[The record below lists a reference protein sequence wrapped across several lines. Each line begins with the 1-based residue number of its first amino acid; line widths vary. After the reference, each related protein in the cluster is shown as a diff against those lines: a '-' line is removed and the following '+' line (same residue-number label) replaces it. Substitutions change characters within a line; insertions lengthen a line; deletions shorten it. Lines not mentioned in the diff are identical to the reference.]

1 MSKQAEENGH
11 GDEVFTLIEMY
22 YPKDGRLEDMMAITK
37 ASAKMIQG
45 MPGLIQSQVLRPVGK
60 GPISN
65 ISTWH
70 SKAEFQTF
78 MQSDTMKELLN
89 SDDLANAK
97 VWCDDLKAMM
107 FTNEM
112 GWHGE
117 V

>member
-1 MSKQAEENGH
+1 MSEQENVH
-11 GDEVFTLIEMY
+11 GDEVFTLIELY
-22 YPKDGRLEDMMAITK
+22 YPKEGRLEEMMAIAK

-65 ISTWH
+65 ISTWR
-70 SKAEFQTF
+70 SQTEFQAF
-78 MQSDTMKELLN
+78 VQSDAMKALLK
-89 SDDLANAK
+89 SDDFANAK
-97 VWCDDLKAMM
+97 AWTDDLKAMM

>member
-1 MSKQAEENGH
+1 MSEQENVH
-11 GDEVFTLIEMY
+11 GDEVFTLIELY
-22 YPKDGRLEDMMAITK
+22 YPKEGRLEEIMTIAK

-45 MPGLIQSQVLRPVGK
+45 VPGLIQSQVLRPVGK

-65 ISTWH
+65 ISMWR
-70 SKAEFQTF
+70 SQAEFQTF
-78 MQSDTMKELLN
+78 MQSDAMQELFQ
-89 SDDLANAK
+89 SDDFSNAK
-97 VWCDDLKAMM
+97 AWSADIKVMM